1 MAGSLRDQ
9 LLKAGL
15 VSEKQVKQ
23 ATHEKRKAKGGEPAK
38 PLVDKAQ
45 ESAKAQRDREL
56 NRKRQ
61 EEAEQKAR
69 HAQIKQIVE
78 THRLADAE
86 GDIPFNFTDGTRI
99 KRLYLKREIQEQ
111 VINGT
116 LIIVRQG
123 GRYHLVRPDAA
134 EMIRERNAASV
145 ITIGGASGTPAEDDP
160 YADYKVPD
168 DLIW

>member
-1 MAGSLRDQ
+1 MASLKEQ

-15 VSEKQVKQ
+15 VNEKQLKQ
-23 ATHEKRKAKGGEPAK
+23 ANHEQRKAKGNAPAK
-38 PLVDKAQ
+38 PLVDKGA
-45 ESAKAQRDREL
+45 ETAKAQRDREL

-78 THRLADAE
+78 THRLTDAE

-111 VINGT
+111 VIGGR
-116 LIIVRQG
+116 LMIVRQG
-123 GRYHLVRPDAA
+123 GRYHLVRPEVA

-145 ITIGGASGTPAEDDP
+145 ITLGTASAAPAADDP
-160 YADYKVPD
+160 YADYEVPD

>member
-1 MAGSLRDQ
+1 MAGSLKDQ

-15 VSEKQVKQ
+15 VNEKQLKQ
-23 ATHEKRKAKGGEPAK
+23 ANHEKRKAKGSAPAQ
-38 PLVDKAQ
+38 PLVDKGQ
-45 ESAKAQRDREL
+45 LSAKAERDREL
-56 NRKRQ
+56 NHKCQ
-61 EEAEQKAR
+61 EEAERKAL

-78 THRLADAE
+78 THRLTDIE

-111 VINGT
+111 VIAGT

-123 GRYHLVRPDAA
+123 GRYHLVRPDIA
-134 EMIRERNAASV
+134 EMIRERNAASI
-145 ITIGGASGTPAEDDP
+145 ITLDSAAETPAEDDP
-160 YADYKVPD
+160 YAAYKVPD